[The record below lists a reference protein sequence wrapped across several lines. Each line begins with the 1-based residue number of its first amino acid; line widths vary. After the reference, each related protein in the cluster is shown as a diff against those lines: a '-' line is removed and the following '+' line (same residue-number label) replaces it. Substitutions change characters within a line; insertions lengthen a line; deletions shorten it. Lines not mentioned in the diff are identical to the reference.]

1 MREPRVF
8 KISLAGISVT
18 TESDWQNI
26 KEFARTNMTNRDY
39 PEINDLSYNELLVFA
54 SRAAGI
60 PLEEFGDIENGEYW
74 IDERGTWWNPLELD
88 EDAYRLMVNLKLRIN
103 YDTVIGY
110 DVVEV
115 LGPEQDD
122 LSCDCTTYTIEGD
135 QCASVRRAIVH
146 AAAKIGQRLVDNK

>member
-1 MREPRVF
+1 MKKFFDNLKRSL
-8 KISLAGISVT
+8 KYQDIS
-18 TESDWQNI
+18 
-26 KEFARTNMTNRDY
+26 
-39 PEINDLSYNELLVFA
+39 DLSYNELLVFA
-54 SRAAGI
+54 SRASGI

-88 EDAYRLMVNLKLRIN
+88 EDAFRLMVQLKLRIN

-135 QCASVRRAIVH
+135 QCATVRRAIVH